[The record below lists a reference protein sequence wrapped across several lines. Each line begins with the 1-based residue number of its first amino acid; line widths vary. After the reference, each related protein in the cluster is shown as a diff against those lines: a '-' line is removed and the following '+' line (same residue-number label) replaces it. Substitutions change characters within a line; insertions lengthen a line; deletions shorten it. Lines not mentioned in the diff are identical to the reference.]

1 MSFSKT
7 KISSMNSF
15 HLLNSVNLRQILAK
29 LLIKITLNKEIS
41 GYNQLLFKIKLL
53 YSQMILVGELILN
66 LT

>member
-1 MSFSKT
+1 LSFSKT

-15 HLLNSVNLRQILAK
+15 HLLNSINLRQILAK

-53 YSQMILVGELILN
+53 YSQMILVEELILN

>member
-1 MSFSKT
+1 
-7 KISSMNSF
+7 MNSF

>member
-1 MSFSKT
+1 
-7 KISSMNSF
+7 MNSF

-53 YSQMILVGELILN
+53 YSQMILVEELILN

>member
-53 YSQMILVGELILN
+53 YSQMILVEELILN